1 MSYFFSSIP
10 YQSEVKKPV
19 EFCGSNGGVKPTIID
34 ASIYMINITELAQC
48 APAINITIT
57 AADLKDFATQ
67 LIAETKA
74 ELEQSISDSKAETY
88 LSGEKVM
95 EMLEISKTTLWRW
108 KQRGYLVP
116 VRIGGNDRY
125 KSSDINH
132 ILQKGG
138 RHV

>member
-1 MSYFFSSIP
+1 M
-10 YQSEVKKPV
+10 
-19 EFCGSNGGVKPTIID
+19 
-34 ASIYMINITELAQC
+34 NIQELAQC

-57 AADLKDFATQ
+57 ASDLKDFATQ

-74 ELEQSISDSKAETY
+74 EMEQSINDSKAEAY

-116 VRIGGNDRY
+116 VRVGGNDRY
-125 KSSDINH
+125 KLSDINH

-138 RHV
+138 QQ

>member
-1 MSYFFSSIP
+1 M
-10 YQSEVKKPV
+10 
-19 EFCGSNGGVKPTIID
+19 
-34 ASIYMINITELAQC
+34 
-48 APAINITIT
+48 TIT
-57 AADLKDFATQ
+57 AADLRDFAAQ

-95 EMLEISKTTLWRW
+95 ETMGISKTTLWRW

-125 KSSDINH
+125 RMSDIKK
-132 ILQKGG
+132 IMEG
-138 RHV
+138 